1 MSIECKSLF
10 ETYTVKFFNLKE
22 RSNTVQHLDKAV
34 ERSYGLQF
42 NLKLTIYHVLHDISM
57 DEVLSKYKEMIT
69 FLEIP
74 LRPNDPKYL
83 MPSCDLKNLNEL
95 VVNSHG
101 DTEVGHKVMVEEMLS
116 KYGEQLEHFG
126 LTSFKYFEGYVM
138 VPILPRLKSLD
149 LDNIDINTVRSLV
162 SKVSKQSILKLTL
175 KSIPSFAADEID
187 EFVMPNINKI
197 KLRLERP
204 FSWALI
210 KLNKETLVEID
221 VRKIWA
227 DSPIGEVEQ
236 INLPKLKIL
245 RICGF
250 DKAASKSLIK
260 GGAQTLE
267 KLYLYRTKFGDDF
280 NEISFPNLK
289 YLYINDVDTAAAI
302 SLIRGAQTL
311 ETLHLQHIRYVF
323 EEIDFNDILF
333 PNLKYL
339 YIDHVDK
346 AAAISLI
353 KGGAQTLETLH
364 LQHIRYV
371 FEEIDFNDILFPN
384 LKYLYLPG
392 EAGNE
397 IIRRA
402 QDTLIELTVGRPWV
416 TSDTRENNPI
426 RFSKLKTLSIEKL
439 EDLLLLIGSASKSV
453 TTLIIKGCCKTNQ
466 KDLKY
471 LQIPNLKTLV
481 TEGTTKTVIL
491 DFIKLGMN
499 TITKL
504 IIDGKVISSEKLN
517 KLKHILKIVKN
528 VTAGELDSILNS

>member
-1 MSIECKSLF
+1 MF
-10 ETYTVKFFNLKE
+10 ETYTVKFLHLKE
-22 RSNTVQHLDKAV
+22 CSKTVQHLDKAV

-42 NLKLTIYHVLHDISM
+42 NLKLTIHVLHDISM
-57 DEVLSKYKEMIT
+57 DQVLSKYKEMIT

-101 DTEVGHKVMVEEMLS
+101 DTELGHKVMVEEMLS

-126 LTSFKYFEGYVM
+126 LTSFQYFEGYVM

-162 SKVSKQSILKLTL
+162 SKVSKQSILKLNL

-245 RICGF
+245 RINGI
-250 DKAASKSLIK
+250 DKAATESLIK

-267 KLYLYRTKFGDDF
+267 KLYLYTTNIIGDYDF
-280 NEISFPNLK
+280 NKIAFPNLK
-289 YLYINDVDTAAAI
+289 YLYIND
-302 SLIRGAQTL
+302 
-311 ETLHLQHIRYVF
+311 
-323 EEIDFNDILF
+323 
-333 PNLKYL
+333 
-339 YIDHVDK
+339 VDK

-364 LQHIRYV
+364 LQRIMYV

-426 RFSKLKTLSIEKL
+426 RFSKLKTLSIEKR

-466 KDLKY
+466 RDLEY
-471 LQIPNLKTLV
+471 LQIPHLKTLV
-481 TEGTTKTVIL
+481 VKGTSKTVIL
-491 DFIKLGMN
+491 AFIKLGMN

-528 VTAGELDSILNS
+528 VTAGELDSILDS

>member
-1 MSIECKSLF
+1 MSVECKSLF
-10 ETYTVKFFNLKE
+10 ETYTVKFLHLKE
-22 RSNTVQHLDKAV
+22 CSNTVQHLDKAV

-42 NLKLTIYHVLHDISM
+42 NLKLTIHVLHDISM
-57 DEVLSKYKEMIT
+57 DQVLSKYKEMIT

-101 DTEVGHKVMVEEMLS
+101 DTELGHKVMVEEMLS

-126 LTSFKYFEGYVM
+126 LTSFQYFEGYVM

-162 SKVSKQSILKLTL
+162 SKVSKQSILKLNL
-175 KSIPSFAADEID
+175 KSIPSFAADDID
-187 EFVMPNINKI
+187 EFVMPNLNKI
-197 KLRLERP
+197 ELTLERP
-204 FSWALI
+204 FSWAII

-221 VRKIWA
+221 VTNKWEA
-227 DSPIGEVEQ
+227 DLPIGEVEQ

-245 RICGF
+245 RIYGF
-250 DKAASKSLIK
+250 NKAASKSLIK

-267 KLYLYRTKFGDDF
+267 KLYLYYTVFDD
-280 NEISFPNLK
+280 NSIDEI
-289 YLYINDVDTAAAI
+289 T
-302 SLIRGAQTL
+302 
-311 ETLHLQHIRYVF
+311 
-323 EEIDFNDILF
+323 F

-364 LQHIRYV
+364 LQRIMYV

-426 RFSKLKTLSIEKL
+426 RFSKLKTLSIEKR